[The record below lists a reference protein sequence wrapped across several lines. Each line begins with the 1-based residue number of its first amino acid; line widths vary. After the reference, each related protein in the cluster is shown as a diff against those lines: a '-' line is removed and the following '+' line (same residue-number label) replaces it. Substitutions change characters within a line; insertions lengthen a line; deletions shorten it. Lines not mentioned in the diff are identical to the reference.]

1 MANVIKDNKCFRDVA
16 QCRQTVTIASLNHGE
31 STSDVVLFK
40 RENADILPTG
50 FACVA
55 SLHPNVVGGTECL
68 IDVKCV
74 CTEVTGISGVDTGVY
89 IYVTN
94 NSPTDDV
101 TDLVIS
107 VSAI

>member
-16 QCRQTVTIASLNHGE
+16 QCRQTVTIASLNHGD

-55 SLHPNVVGGTECL
+55 SLHPNVVDGTECL

-74 CTEVTGISGVDTGVY
+74 CTEATGVSGVDTGAY

-107 VSAI
+107 VIAI